1 MIKILDT
8 NITIG
13 RKTRPAKEEGSKRK
27 EEARSAVKLK
37 PTTELAFG
45 PQRASRTPSCHFR

>member
-1 MIKILDT
+1 MINILYT

-13 RKTRPAKEEGSKRK
+13 RKNRPAREEGRKRK

-37 PTTELAFG
+37 PTKELAFG
-45 PQRASRTPSCHFR
+45 PPESIQGAILPL